1 MEAIFFAT
9 PKEFRVWLENNHLKE
24 TELVVGY
31 YKVSTK
37 KESMTWSESVDEA
50 LCFGWIDGVRKSI
63 DAARYCIRFTPRKKN
78 SIWSAVN
85 IKKVEELRKNGR
97 MLPEGE
103 KAFALRTEDKSGI
116 YSHETESVALAA
128 QYENQFKKN
137 ILAWDFFK
145 QQPPSYRKVM
155 VHWIMSAKQE
165 KTRQSRLDKLIIE
178 SEQLKRIRLF

>member
-97 MLPEGE
+97 MLPQGE

-116 YSHETESVALAA
+116 YSHETVSVALAT